1 MHTRYIIVCVCVYIY
16 TASCFGRNQVT
27 KYHLLNLSD
36 IMQKKTFLSKI
47 VIGTTTWKT
56 VRDFSTLFFPTKSQV
71 KKKQLSRS
79 FKDRKGKNSC
89 LNYLNS

>member
-1 MHTRYIIVCVCVYIY
+1 MCVCVCILCIYIY

-36 IMQKKTFLSKI
+36 TMQKKTFFCKI
-47 VIGTTTWKT
+47 VIGKTTWKT

-79 FKDRKGKNSC
+79 FKDRKEKNSC